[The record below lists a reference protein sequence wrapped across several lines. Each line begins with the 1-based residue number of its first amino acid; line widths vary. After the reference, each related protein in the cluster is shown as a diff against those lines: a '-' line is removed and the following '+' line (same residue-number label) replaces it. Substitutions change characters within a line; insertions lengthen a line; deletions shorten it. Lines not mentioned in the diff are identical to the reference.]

1 MMQAANRHLNPYYM
15 IVKHLLKRTKP
26 LIVALAIIMG
36 PFDCMLLA
44 QYQLTVQGKVTSED
58 DGAPLPGVSVIVKG
72 TSIGT
77 TTDTNGAYRIEVPE
91 QNSVLV
97 FSFIGYMTKEST
109 VGTQTTLDIALPV
122 DVETLTE
129 VVVVG
134 YGETKKASLTSAI
147 TSVKGKE
154 LVKSPQANLSNSF
167 AGRVSGVVANTATGE
182 PGSDNSRLRI
192 RGQSTIGNNSPLI
205 VIDGVANRIGGLDR
219 LDPNDIESMSVLKDA
234 SAAIYGAQ
242 AANGVILITT
252 KRGTKGKPTFSF
264 TNNQGFARA
273 TRLPTMADA
282 STYAQILNEIQYYNS
297 PGGGMNQIYSEEEV
311 QKFGD
316 GSDPVHYPNTNW
328 TDALMRSYALQSQ
341 QNISVSGG
349 GEEVGYFVSLG
360 RRHQEGIYKNTNLD
374 FEQWN
379 LRTNVDINISKN
391 FKIGIDLAVR
401 NEERIF
407 PTEGAG
413 NIFRA
418 AYRTYPTLPVYYPGG
433 LPSPG
438 IEGGANPVIT
448 ATDQTGFDEQPLTVI
463 NSLLNVEYKLPFVK
477 GLSVKGFFAEDR
489 SFGSRKLFE
498 KPWTAY
504 VPNTS
509 TTPETYEARQYGPV
523 TPELTERDT
532 TSKLQTY
539 NISLNYEKTVGKHY
553 VKVFAAYEQSE
564 IKSHYFETF
573 RRGFLSDLVPEIDMG
588 GSAPEESSNKG
599 NSLTVARRNYMG
611 RLSYEY
617 SGKYLAEV
625 QFRYDGTSTF
635 PKGHQYGF
643 FPSASVGWRV
653 SEESWF
659 DLPAVENLK
668 VRASY
673 GSLGNDR
680 IPGFQYLNSFILRNS
695 SYVLDDTP
703 LATFGVYQLSNP
715 NVTWETAKKLDIG
728 LEVGFLERFTV
739 ELDYFHERRT
749 ELLVARSG
757 SVPYVSGIV
766 NEYGKKAI
774 IPAENIGETL
784 NEGFEVQLGY
794 DQTLGEF
801 NVHLGGNLTYNR
813 NTVIELDDPEG
824 LLDYQKREGYPIGS
838 PLLYQAIGIFRTAED
853 LANYPSLPGNQ
864 LGDLIYKDVDKD
876 GSITADDRVRSD
888 LTNVPKV
895 IYGITAAVNYK
906 NFDLSILLQGQGG
919 VAQYVLQ
926 EAGSVG
932 NYFDSWASNRW
943 SPNNP
948 NGSHPK
954 VDTRTS
960 SSING
965 GLNKNDF
972 WLYNTA
978 FLRIKNV
985 EVGYTIPSNV
995 MERIRLSSARVYVS
1009 AFNLATFS
1017 KVKDFDPEGQSES
1030 AQFYPQQQIF
1040 NVGVN
1045 LKF

>member
-1 MMQAANRHLNPYYM
+1 M

-26 LIVALAIIMG
+26 LIVALAIILG

-44 QYQLTVQGKVTSED
+44 QSQLAVQGKVTSED
-58 DGAPLPGVSVIVKG
+58 DGAPLPGVSVVVKG

-77 TTDTNGAYRIEVPE
+77 TTDTNGSYRVEVPD

-97 FSFIGYMTKEST
+97 FSFIGYMTKETT
-109 VGTQTTLDIALPV
+109 VGTQTTIDIVLPT

-129 VVVVG
+129 IVVVG
-134 YGETKKASLTSAI
+134 YGETKKESLTSAI
-147 TSVKGKE
+147 TSIKGKE

-219 LDPNDIESMSVLKDA
+219 LDPNDIESMSILKDA

-252 KRGTKGKPTFSF
+252 KRGTKGKPVFSF
-264 TNNQGFARA
+264 TNNQGFVRP
-273 TRLPTMADA
+273 TRLPKMADA
-282 STYAQILNEIQYYNS
+282 PTYAQILNEIQYYNS
-297 PGGGMNQIYSEEEV
+297 PGGGMNQIYSSEEI
-311 QKFGD
+311 QKFGN

-328 TDALMRSYALQSQ
+328 TDALMKSLALQSQ
-341 QNISVSGG
+341 QNLSVSGG
-349 GEEVGYFVSLG
+349 GEEVRYFVSLG
-360 RRHQEGIYKNTNLD
+360 RRHQEGVYKDTNLD

-379 LRTNVDINISKN
+379 LRTNIDINVTKN
-391 FKIGIDLAVR
+391 FKIGVDLAGR
-401 NEERIF
+401 NEKRMY

-418 AYRTYPTLPVYYPGG
+418 AYRTYPTLPLFYPGNK
-433 LPSPG
+433 PSPG
-438 IEGGANPVIT
+438 IEGGTNPMII
-448 ATDQTGFDEQPLTVI
+448 ATNQTGFDEQPLTVL
-463 NSLLNVEYKLPFVK
+463 NSLINFEYKLPFIQ
-477 GLSVKGFFAEDR
+477 GLALKGFFAEDL
-489 SFGSRKLFE
+489 SFGSRKLFR

-509 TTPETYEARQYGPV
+509 TTPESYDARKYGPV

-532 TSKLQTY
+532 TSRLQTI
-539 NISLNYEKTVGKHY
+539 NLSLNYEKTFGKHY
-553 VKVFAAYEQSE
+553 IKVFVAYEQSE

-573 RRGFLSDLVPEIDMG
+573 RRGFLSDLVPEIDLG

-617 SGKYLAEV
+617 GGKYLAEV

-635 PKGHQYGF
+635 PEGHQYGF

-659 DLPAVENLK
+659 DLPAVQNLK

-695 SYVLDDTP
+695 AYVLDETP
-703 LATFGVYQLSNP
+703 LPTFGVYQLANP
-715 NVTWETAKKLDIG
+715 DITWETAKKLDIG
-728 LEVGFLERFTV
+728 LEVGFLEHFTV
-739 ELDYFHERRT
+739 ELDYYHERRT
-749 ELLVARSG
+749 GLLVARSG

-766 NEYGKKAI
+766 NEYGKKPI
-774 IPAENIGETL
+774 IPAENIGEVT
-784 NEGFEVQLGY
+784 NAGFEFQASY
-794 DQTLGEF
+794 DQTIGEI
-801 NVHLGGNLTYNR
+801 NLHLGGNFTYNKS
-813 NTVIELDDPEG
+813 NVVFLDDPSG
-824 LLDYQKREGYPIGS
+824 MLDYQKREGHPVGS
-838 PLLYQAIGIFRTAED
+838 QLVYQAIGIFRTAED
-853 LANYPSLPGNQ
+853 LTTYPSLPGNQ
-864 LGDLIYKDVDKD
+864 LGDLIYKDVDGS
-876 GSITADDRVRSD
+876 GSITANDRVRAD
-888 LTNVPKV
+888 LSNVPQV
-895 IYGITAAVNYK
+895 IYGFNAAVNYK
-906 NFDLSILLQGQGG
+906 NFDLSILLQGQAR
-919 VAQYVLQ
+919 VQQYVLQ

-943 SPNNP
+943 SPSNP
-948 NGSHPK
+948 DGSYPR

-965 GLNKNDF
+965 GLNRNDF
-972 WLYNTA
+972 WLYNTS

-985 EVGYTIPSNV
+985 ELGYTIPASA
-995 MERIRLSSARVYVS
+995 MSRIKLTSARVYAS

-1017 KVKDFDPEGQSES
+1017 KVKDFDPEGTSES

-1040 NVGVN
+1040 NIGVN